1 MIKAKELWTD
11 LCEKYDYRFFTG
23 VPFEDVAKLYRDMN
37 ADIMHYVPASNEH
50 IAYSLASGAWISG
63 FKSGV
68 LLEPHKINRLDL
80 DIPVLLM
87 TIVKETPLIKGLYSN
102 TELSKVIAYI
112 EKNGKSGVLLL
123 T

>member
-1 MIKAKELWTD
+1 MTKAKEFWTE

-23 VPFEDVAKLYRDMN
+23 MPFEDVAELYKNMD
-37 ADIMHYVPASNEH
+37 ADIMHYVPAVNEH

-68 LLEPHKINRLDL
+68 LLEPHKINKLDL
-80 DIPVLLM
+80 DIPVLLV
-87 TIVKETPLIKGLYSN
+87 TVVKETPLLEELYSS
-102 TELSKVIAYI
+102 TELSKVTDYI

-123 T
+123 A